1 MRSHYARKASIL
13 KTVLFAWELG
23 AGAGHLMNLRRLA
36 ACLLPHGVRVIA
48 GISNTA
54 AAAALDGVFSEIHQ
68 VPSWPG
74 TSLNKQERSAH
85 SSATMNDILVGAGLA
100 NTVATTSMLEA
111 WDKLL
116 RTTRPDLVIAEYAPA
131 AVLAAQCRVPLML
144 FGSGFTLPPESMHR
158 FPLLHRT
165 APPVFSEEETLA
177 AVNAAKAAFKWPLL
191 DRLPQIFS
199 GDASFV
205 GTFALLDPYRN
216 ERITP
221 AIGPILDRSPK
232 PRKASAETIFVYI
245 SRGETLHRDLVSAL
259 RPFANR
265 VHIHAPMLSVGQC
278 KELGARGA
286 TVAVEPV
293 PLADALADCCLVVH
307 LGGIGV
313 AAEALAAGVPQLILS
328 THIEQE
334 LNGLALE
341 HAGVG
346 RLIRAHDPA
355 STISSDAIETIF
367 ASGAMAMRAAELGGA
382 VRAILKEHCPR
393 TKFTDLALKVI
404 G

>member
-48 GISNTA
+48 GICNTA

-74 TSLNKQERSAH
+74 TSLNKQQRSAH

-100 NTVATTSMLEA
+100 NTAATTSMLEA

-116 RTTRPDLVIAEYAPA
+116 RATRPDLVIAEYAPA
-131 AVLAAQCRVPLML
+131 AVLAAQRRVPLML
-144 FGSGFTLPPESMHR
+144 FGSGFTLPPESMLR
-158 FPLLHRT
+158 FPLLHRM

-199 GDASFV
+199 GDAYFV

-216 ERITP
+216 ERIVP
-221 AIGPILDRSPK
+221 AIGPI
-232 PRKASAETIFVYI
+232 
-245 SRGETLHRDLVSAL
+245 
-259 RPFANR
+259 
-265 VHIHAPMLSVGQC
+265 
-278 KELGARGA
+278 
-286 TVAVEPV
+286 
-293 PLADALADCCLVVH
+293 
-307 LGGIGV
+307 
-313 AAEALAAGVPQLILS
+313 
-328 THIEQE
+328 
-334 LNGLALE
+334 
-341 HAGVG
+341 
-346 RLIRAHDPA
+346 
-355 STISSDAIETIF
+355 
-367 ASGAMAMRAAELGGA
+367 
-382 VRAILKEHCPR
+382 
-393 TKFTDLALKVI
+393 
-404 G
+404 